1 MKAYDEI
8 LSSASALSAS
18 LIKKANSP
26 VDAKTIANN
35 IDEVLAMDDNW
46 KFEGLF
52 VYIIEE
58 HMFYS
63 FQGGITNDCFKPIGG
78 TSSDFSFEDFNETK
92 TYTMDDYI
100 VYDNKLYQAIAES
113 IGTWEDTKNNFKLI
127 IGSIEDIFIKIK
139 EVYDE
144 ANTYSIDDIV
154 IYDGLVYKAIA
165 ETTGVFDRDSWE
177 LLIGVEEDKEVIKIK
192 EWKID
197 TEYLEEAFVVYN
209 NNLYKCNTAHTS
221 TDTFDEI
228 NWDLILKGESSE
240 GIEITEFDKTLVYE
254 VGDYVI
260 HNRCVYKCIVET
272 TADTDFDEAQWSI
285 VVGSSGGEGTSL
297 AENVLYENTAIAD
310 VNNVKDTLDAI
321 IAELYYV
328 EPKITSFTCVP
339 TGGIFEVGETIDE
352 VVFTWA
358 YNKNITT
365 QSLTDCTLTDETDRT
380 ATYSTPITTNKTFTL
395 SASDGKKSVT
405 NSKSFTFV
413 YPTYVGIVE
422 NGNVDEANILA
433 NCTKLLRTKSAYS
446 GKFTANFQTLVFA
459 TPTAFGTLSSA
470 INQNNYEVLDAFTKQ
485 DMTINGVSYYVYILE
500 NVNITDFSYNL
511 KY

>member
-78 TSSDFSFEDFNETK
+78 TSSDFSFEDFSETK
-92 TYTMDDYI
+92 TYAMDDYI

-113 IGTWEDTKNNFKLI
+113 IGTWENTKDNFKLI

-154 IYDGLVYKAIA
+154 IYNGLVYKAIA
-165 ETTGVFDRDSWE
+165 ETTGVFDRNSWE

-197 TEYLEEAFVVYN
+197 TEYLEETFVIYD

-221 TDTFDEI
+221 IDTFDET
-228 NWDLILKGESSE
+228 NWDLILKGESTE

-272 TADTDFDEAQWSI
+272 TVDTDFD
-285 VVGSSGGEGTSL
+285 
-297 AENVLYENTAIAD
+297 
-310 VNNVKDTLDAI
+310 
-321 IAELYYV
+321 
-328 EPKITSFTCVP
+328 
-339 TGGIFEVGETIDE
+339 
-352 VVFTWA
+352 
-358 YNKNITT
+358 
-365 QSLTDCTLTDETDRT
+365 
-380 ATYSTPITTNKTFTL
+380 
-395 SASDGKKSVT
+395 
-405 NSKSFTFV
+405 
-413 YPTYVGIVE
+413 
-422 NGNVDEANILA
+422 
-433 NCTKLLRTKSAYS
+433 
-446 GKFTANFQTLVFA
+446 
-459 TPTAFGTLSSA
+459 
-470 INQNNYEVLDAFTKQ
+470 
-485 DMTINGVSYYVYILE
+485 
-500 NVNITDFSYNL
+500 
-511 KY
+511 